1 MRHKK
6 AATGAAAVLALG
18 VGATAVAAPSGDG
31 PLGGVFGPS
40 PQERRAEQAQ
50 DLAKELNL
58 PEDRVRRAI
67 DRVGEKRR
75 AEHQA
80 EKAKELAKRLGVS
93 DGAAAKALAE
103 GHEALRKQ
111 FEGQRDRR
119 QFRPRAGRDAFVKA
133 VAEEVNKSTD
143 EVTKALED
151 IRRDRLN
158 AKLAEAV
165 KEGRLTQEQADAIK
179 RRAEQG
185 GPMRGRFHGRGGPGF
200 GPGGPGGPGG
210 PPPGDEG
217 RGQRRGGDFLMPPPP
232 PDGGGRGAPSA
243 PGCPRLATRLLRAA
257 QRRPHGLLEWPHQ
270 RKGVVRS

>member
-40 PQERRAEQAQ
+40 PQERRAEQAR

-67 DRVGEKRR
+67 DRVGDKRR

-80 EKAKELAKRLGVS
+80 GKAKELAKRLGVS
-93 DGAAAKALAE
+93 EEAAAKALAE
-103 GHEALRKQ
+103 GRQALRKQ

-119 QFRPRAGRDAFVKA
+119 QFRPRAGRDAFVTA
-133 VAEEVNKSTD
+133 VAEELNKSTD
-143 EVTKALED
+143 EVKKALEG

-165 KEGRLTQEQADAIK
+165 KEGRLTQKQADEIK
-179 RRAEQG
+179 KRAEQG
-185 GPMRGRFHGRGGPGF
+185 GPMRMRFHRRGGPGF
-200 GPGGPGGPGG
+200 GPGGPDG
-210 PPPGDEG
+210 PPPGAEG
-217 RGQRRGGDFLMPPPP
+217 RGERRGGDSGELPPPQ
-232 PDGGGRGAPSA
+232 GV
-243 PGCPRLATRLLRAA
+243 PG
-257 QRRPHGLLEWPHQ
+257 
-270 RKGVVRS
+270 

>member
-18 VGATAVAAPSGDG
+18 IGATAVAAPGGDG

-58 PEDRVRRAI
+58 PENRVRRAI

-93 DGAAAKALAE
+93 EDDAAKALAK
-103 GHEALRKQ
+103 GREALRKEFQ
-111 FEGQRDRR
+111 SQRSRR
-119 QFRPRAGRDAFVKA
+119 SFRPRAGHDAFIEA
-133 VAEEVNKSTD
+133 IAESLDKRTD
-143 EVTKALED
+143 EVKKALKD
-151 IRRDRLN
+151 IRQDRLD
-158 AKLAEAV
+158 AELAEAV
-165 KEGRLTQEQADAIK
+165 KEGRLTQKQADEIK
-179 RRAEQG
+179 KRADQG
-185 GPMRGRFHGRGGPGF
+185 GLRMRFHHHRGGSGF

-210 PPPGDEG
+210 PPPGGEG
-217 RGQRRGGDFLMPPPP
+217 RGGDLLMPPPP
-232 PDGGGRGAPSA
+232 PGGGAEELPPPQGV
-243 PGCPRLATRLLRAA
+243 PG
-257 QRRPHGLLEWPHQ
+257 
-270 RKGVVRS
+270 